1 MRVLI
6 KDRIKA
12 DDNFIKYAAKLV
24 HEASRQT
31 PGCSSSQKGD
41 GRMP

>member
-1 MRVLI
+1 MGVLI
-6 KDRIKA
+6 KERIKA
-12 DDNFIKYAAKLV
+12 YDNFIKYAAKLV
-24 HEASRQT
+24 QEVSRQT